1 MCYFWLQRLNTQ
13 YMPSKVQNEK
23 KKNMYVESGPK
34 SVFRI
39 LHWTGQPTQI
49 YPPSSLL
56 SLATGTTASVKL

>member
-1 MCYFWLQRLNTQ
+1 M
-13 YMPSKVQNEK
+13 KK

-56 SLATGTTASVKL
+56 SLATGTIASVKL